1 MNTAGMTPR
10 TYVQDRRAARAAATR
25 NRIRDAAVEL
35 YRELGVAA
43 TSVQAIA
50 ERADVA
56 RGTVL
61 NHFGSAEGLLEAVLD
76 EAVADV
82 QFPDARVLE
91 GATSDEARIR
101 QFVDGMFRFFQRSEA
116 WWYVFA
122 ADIDMPAVKARE
134 RAYWDEI
141 GRLQLATFGELAA
154 DPVVAAAV
162 RAFVNYGPFHEL
174 RGAGLSLDEAIG
186 VVGDAL
192 VAVVQR
198 RRGKGGKR

>member
-1 MNTAGMTPR
+1 MAPR
-10 TYVQDRRAARAAATR
+10 TYIQDRRAASAATTR
-25 NRIRDAAVEL
+25 KRIRDAAVEL
-35 YRELGVAA
+35 YRERGVAA

-61 NHFGSAEGLLEAVLD
+61 NHYGSAEGLLESVLD

-82 QFPDARVLE
+82 HFPDARVLE
-91 GATSDEARIR
+91 GATTDEARIR
-101 QFVDGMFRFFQRSEA
+101 QFVDGMFRFFARSQD
-116 WWYVFA
+116 WWSVFA
-122 ADIDMPAVKARE
+122 ADTELAAVKARE

-141 GRLQLATFGELAA
+141 GRLQVATFNGLAA
-154 DPVVAAAV
+154 DPVVVAAV

-174 RGAGLSLDEAIG
+174 RDAGLSLDDAIV

-192 VAVVQR
+192 VAVVAR
-198 RRGKGGKR
+198 RRREGGRA

>member
-1 MNTAGMTPR
+1 MAPR
-10 TYVQDRRAARAAATR
+10 TYVQELRATSAAATKR
-25 NRIRDAAVEL
+25 RIRDAAVGL
-35 YRELGVAA
+35 YRERGVAG
-43 TSVQAIA
+43 TSIQAIA

-61 NHFGSAEGLLEAVLD
+61 NHFGSAEGLLESLLD

-82 QFPDARVLE
+82 RFPDARVLD
-91 GATSDEARIR
+91 GATTDAARIR
-101 QFVDGMFRFFQRSEA
+101 QFVDGMFRFFARSQD

-122 ADIDMPAVKARE
+122 ADTELPAVKARE

-141 GRLQLATFGELAA
+141 GRLQAATFGELAT
-154 DPVVAAAV
+154 DPVVGAAV

-174 RGAGLSLDEAIG
+174 QGAGLSLDEAIG
-186 VVGDAL
+186 VVSDAL

-198 RRGKGGKR
+198 RREKGGKR

>member
-1 MNTAGMTPR
+1 MAPR
-10 TYVQDRRAARAAATR
+10 TYVQERRATSAAATKR
-25 NRIRDAAVEL
+25 RIRDAAVEL
-35 YRELGVAA
+35 YRDRGVAR
-43 TSVQAIA
+43 TSIQAIA

-61 NHFGSAEGLLEAVLD
+61 NHFGSTEGLLETLLD

-82 QFPDARVLE
+82 RFPDARVLE
-91 GATSDEARIR
+91 GATTEEARIR
-101 QFVDGMFRFFQRSEA
+101 QFVDGMLGFFARSQE

-122 ADIDMPAVKARE
+122 ADTDLPAVKARE

-141 GRLQLATFGELAA
+141 GRLQAETFGDLAE
-154 DPVVAAAV
+154 DRVVGAAV

-186 VVGDAL
+186 VVGEAL

-198 RRGKGGKR
+198 RRRKGGKR